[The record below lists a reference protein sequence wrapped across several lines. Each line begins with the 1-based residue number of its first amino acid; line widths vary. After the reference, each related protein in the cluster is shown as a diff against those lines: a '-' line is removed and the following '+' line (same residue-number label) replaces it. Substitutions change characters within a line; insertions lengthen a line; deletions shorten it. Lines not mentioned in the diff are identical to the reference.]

1 MELLDGRYQIK
12 KVLGRGGFGTTFLA
26 EDTRSSSGKLCVVKQ
41 LQPSFSELYLL
52 TKAKAL
58 FKREA
63 ETLGILG
70 KHPNIPSLF
79 AYFEE
84 NSEFY
89 IVQEYIAGHTLEE
102 ELKPNQPLSE
112 QQVIDI
118 VRELLEILS
127 FVHKYNVI
135 HRDIKPTNI
144 IRRKQ
149 NNQLVLIDFGSVK
162 KVTKAKQKKGT
173 IVGSY
178 SYISEEQFN
187 GKPNF
192 CSDLYA
198 VGIIGIQA
206 ITGIELKQ
214 MIGAGFPLTEEGE
227 ISWQKHAKVSDKF
240 AYFLSKMV
248 RHNYRYR
255 YQSAKEAL
263 QALQEVVETNQIIAT
278 NPAKRNYKLSNL
290 PTKML
295 ILSTILV
302 GVMSTLLIAYNIANR
317 QQTLRELSLAG
328 KLTESSLNKEDICQD
343 FSDDFYCEK
352 YLFSGKK
359 GQKIIIEMFSK
370 DFDPYLVLLK
380 SDTNELAVGD
390 NMSLFNWNAQI
401 IVDLPQDGNYI
412 VVARN
417 AEIGASGTYTI
428 RAIKKIL
435 E

>member
-26 EDTRSSSGKLCVVKQ
+26 EDKRSSNYRLCVVKQ
-41 LQPSFSELYLL
+41 LQPIFSELYLL
-52 TKAKAL
+52 TKAKTL

-70 KHPNIPSLF
+70 KHPNIPRLF

-118 VRELLEILS
+118 VKQLLEILS
-127 FVHKYNVI
+127 FVHRYNVI

-149 NNQLVLIDFGSVK
+149 NNKLVLIDFGSVK
-162 KVTKAKQKKGT
+162 KVTKAKEKKGT

-227 ISWQKHAKVSDKF
+227 ISWQKYAKVSDNL

-255 YQSAKEAL
+255 YQSATEAL
-263 QALQEVVETNQIIAT
+263 QALQEVVETNKIIA
-278 NPAKRNYKLSNL
+278 NNSSKRSKKLSSF

-295 ILSTILV
+295 IVSTILV
-302 GVMSTLLIAYNIANR
+302 GLMSTVLIAYNILNR
-317 QQTLRELSLAG
+317 SQTFRELSLNG
-328 KLTESSLNKEDICQD
+328 KSTESYLNQEDICQD
-343 FSDDFYCEK
+343 FSDSFYCEK
-352 YLFSGKK
+352 YSFSGKK
-359 GQKIIIEMFSK
+359 GQKIIIEMFSQ

-380 SDTNELAVGD
+380 NDTSELAVGD

-401 IVDLPQDGNYI
+401 IINLPEDGNYI

-417 AEIGASGTYTI
+417 SEIGASGIYTI

>member
-26 EDTRSSSGKLCVVKQ
+26 EDKRSSNYRLCVVKQ
-41 LQPSFSELYLL
+41 LQPIFSELYLL

-84 NSEFY
+84 NNEFY

-127 FVHKYNVI
+127 FVHRYNVI

-149 NNQLVLIDFGSVK
+149 NNKLVLIDFGSVK

-198 VGIIGIQA
+198 VGIIAIQA

-227 ISWQKHAKVSDKF
+227 ISWQKYAKVSDNL

-255 YQSAKEAL
+255 YQSTTEAL
-263 QALQEVVETNQIIAT
+263 QALQEVVETNKIIA
-278 NPAKRNYKLSNL
+278 NNSSKRSKKLSSF

-295 ILSTILV
+295 IVSTILV
-302 GVMSTLLIAYNIANR
+302 GLMSTVLIAYNILNR
-317 QQTLRELSLAG
+317 SQTFRELSLNG
-328 KLTESSLNKEDICQD
+328 KSTESYLNQEDICQD
-343 FSDDFYCEK
+343 FSDSFYCEK
-352 YLFSGKK
+352 YSFSGKK
-359 GQKIIIEMFSK
+359 GQKIIIEMFSQ

-380 SDTNELAVGD
+380 NDTSELAVGD

-401 IVDLPQDGNYI
+401 IINLPEDGNYI

-417 AEIGASGTYTI
+417 SEIGASGIYTI